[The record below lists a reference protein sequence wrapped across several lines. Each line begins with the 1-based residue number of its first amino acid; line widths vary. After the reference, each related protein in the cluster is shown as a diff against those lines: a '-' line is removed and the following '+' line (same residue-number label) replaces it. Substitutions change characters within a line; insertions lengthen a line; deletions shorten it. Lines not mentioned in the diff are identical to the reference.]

1 MKKLDWS
8 DLYYFAAVARHG
20 SLAKA
25 AQALGVTHSTVFRR
39 ITGLEEDLSAKL
51 FDRLPEGYRLTALGR
66 ELESYSERI
75 AGTIDEMQRI
85 FENRNEELKG
95 PINLTA
101 PHNFAYRFLPP
112 LIAEFRTLYPDITVN
127 MLASN
132 ADYNLSR
139 READLAIRATPA
151 PPDYLAG
158 QKLFSLGWSAYASPG
173 YQQLNP
179 PLTQDDPFRDQQVIL
194 ASNELSH
201 IAVFQWAEK
210 HLDARQIVSRC
221 NDLMSMSAL
230 AVAGVGIAL
239 LPDDQAKPELQ
250 SLFALDSRFRS
261 DIWVLMHPDL
271 RGCARLMLFKDFIV
285 TRLREEPLFQG
296 LGALIPP
303 PSPATT

>member
-39 ITGLEEDLSAKL
+39 ITGLEEDLSAHL
-51 FDRLPEGYRLTALGR
+51 FDRLPEGYRLTTLGR
-66 ELESYSERI
+66 ELEIYSERI
-75 AGTIDEMQRI
+75 AVTIDEMQRV
-85 FENRNEELKG
+85 FDNRNEELKG

-112 LIAEFRTLYPDITVN
+112 LIAEFRTQYPDITVN

-139 READLAIRATPA
+139 READLAIRATTT

-158 QKLFSLGWSAYASPG
+158 QKLFSLGWSAYAAPS
-173 YQQLNP
+173 YIASHDAVNEA
-179 PLTQDDPFRDQQVIL
+179 DPWHGQQVIL
-194 ASNELSH
+194 ASSELSH
-201 IAVFQWAEK
+201 LAAFQWAEK
-210 HLDARQIVSRC
+210 NLDPRQIVSRC
-221 NDLMSMSAL
+221 NDLMSMSAM

-250 SLFALDSRFRS
+250 PLFALDEQFRS

-271 RGCARLMLFKDFIV
+271 RSCARLMLFKDFIV

-296 LGALIPP
+296 LSPVNPP
-303 PSPATT
+303 PSPATP